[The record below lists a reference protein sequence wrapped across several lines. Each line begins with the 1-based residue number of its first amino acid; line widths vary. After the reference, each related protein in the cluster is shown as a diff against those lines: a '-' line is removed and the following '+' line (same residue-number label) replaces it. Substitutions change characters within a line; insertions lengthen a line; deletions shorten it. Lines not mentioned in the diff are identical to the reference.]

1 MAGKLIKMRVTIL
14 SLVDKAANNKG
25 VIIKSS
31 DAKGMEFESQLTH
44 LRKDAQ
50 RGLLYGT
57 VYEPDVTD
65 SQGDWAPVEVIED
78 CAHEFL
84 SQGLVKMVD
93 SQHNLNP
100 VNGTVVESFI
110 KNGSDTRF
118 PDSKDGSWCVA
129 IKMSSETLAKIDGVH
144 GISLYGAGKYED
156 LQKQD
161 REPVGPFARFA
172 DDGHGIARTST
183 QPMAR
188 IAHN

>member
-118 PDSKDGSWCVA
+118 PDSKDG
-129 IKMSSETLAKIDGVH
+129 